1 MTATYGAEWSPRCH
15 GIERYLAQK
24 FSGAHVVA
32 QELDMVPRFA
42 VTAADIPGFPA
53 ASRGKGRPTGW
64 FDWYDWALVYRYW
77 TGEADGLRRP
87 YLLEIAEL
95 LRLGAHLDNVA
106 LATRLGFS
114 VRQVIRWRKALTS

>member
-1 MTATYGAEWSPRCH
+1 MSRRVCGPTDG
-15 GIERYLAQK
+15 
-24 FSGAHVVA
+24 
-32 QELDMVPRFA
+32 
-42 VTAADIPGFPA
+42 
-53 ASRGKGRPTGW
+53 RGKPLGYDT
-64 FDWYDWALVYRYW
+64 WYDWALVYRYW

-87 YLLEIAEL
+87 YRLEIAEL